1 MLNLSSVSMLIGGNA
16 RGSVKSEAAAR
27 TAAELLALARMEA
40 GEALE
45 KLNPGGSALNP
56 EQVEQRLEEFGPNI
70 VAQEKKKHVVV
81 ELLERFITN
90 PINIMLTVLATI
102 TWLTGEETSDRIGAI
117 IMFSM
122 VVMAVFVAHFQE
134 ARSSRAVEELRRMVS
149 NTATAKREVDEP
161 VDDADE
167 DAPIPRVVRKLE
179 VPIDALVPG
188 DLVFLSAGD
197 MVPADLRL
205 LSAKDL
211 FINQSALTGESM
223 PVEKFAGADATAKIA
238 LDAGSLCFMGSNVV
252 SGSATAVI
260 AATGANTYFG
270 ALAGSL
276 VGQRVE
282 TSFDKGVSRF
292 AWLMLR
298 FMAVMV
304 PIVFLVNGLTKGN
317 WFEAFM
323 FAVAVAV
330 GLTPEML
337 PMIVAINLAKGAL
350 KMAKK
355 EVIVKRL
362 SAIQNFGAIDVL
374 CTDKTGTLTQD
385 RVILERH
392 TDIYGDENERVL
404 EFAWLNSY
412 HQTGLRNLLDVAV
425 LEAVGAET
433 VQHLHAEYSLVDE
446 VPFDFQRRR
455 MSVIVKNQAGKHF
468 IVAKGAVAE
477 TLAVC
482 TSLAHEDASHGWL
495 AGASLGMYEAGAV
508 EKVQDSAFSN
518 THVQPLT
525 QQKLDEVKAV
535 SREMNDDGFRALAL
549 GVREI
554 EVKAA
559 YSREDEKDLTMMG
572 FIAFLDPPKDSA
584 AEAIRALNAN
594 GVDVKILTGDND
606 IVTRNVC
613 RQVGIQV
620 DKYLT
625 GPRIEEMSDEEL
637 MIATRDTPVF
647 ARLNP
652 QQKVRVIQALHRD
665 GRVVGFLGDGI
676 NDGPAL
682 RAADV
687 GISVD
692 TAVDIAKESAD
703 IILLEKS
710 LLVLEEGVLEGR
722 KVFGNILKYIKMTA
736 SSNFGNMFSMIGASA
751 LLPFLPMLPVQ
762 ILLNNLL
769 YDFSQTAVASDEVD
783 PEYLAKPRQWDLKGI
798 SRFMF
803 CIGPISSIFD
813 YAIFAVLW
821 FVIGA
826 NAIEHQKLFQTGWFV
841 ESLLSQTL
849 IVHIIRTGRVP
860 FLQSAASLPLTIT
873 GIVICLVGIALTALP
888 FGAWFGFVPLPA
900 VYWAFLAVILV
911 VYMALTQFVK
921 AHLVRRFGII

>member
-1 MLNLSSVSMLIGGNA
+1 MLNLTFFSMLIGGNGRNGA
-16 RGSVKSEAAAR
+16 KNEAAAR
-27 TAAELLALARMEA
+27 TAAELLALARVEA
-40 GEALE
+40 NDALGR
-45 KLNPGGSALNP
+45 LNPGGGALNP
-56 EQVEQRLEEFGPNI
+56 EQIEERLAQFGPNV
-70 VAQEKKKHVVV
+70 VAQEKKKPFLL
-81 ELLERFITN
+81 EILERFITN
-90 PINIMLTVLATI
+90 PINILLTVLAII
-102 TWLTGEETSDRIGAI
+102 TWVTGEEISDKIGAI
-117 IMFSM
+117 IMFAM

-134 ARSSRAVEELRRMVS
+134 ARSSKAVEQLRRMVS
-149 NTATAKREVDEP
+149 NTATVKREVDEP
-161 VDDADE
+161 AKDAGE
-167 DAPIPRVVRKLE
+167 DAPPVRAVKKIE
-179 VPIDALVPG
+179 VPIDGLVPG
-188 DLVFLSAGD
+188 DLVYLSAGD

-205 LSAKDL
+205 LGAKDL

-223 PVEKFAGADATAKIA
+223 PVEKFAGADAEAKTA
-238 LDAGSLCFMGSNVV
+238 LDARSLCFMGSNVV

-260 AATGANTYFG
+260 AATGASTYFG

-276 VGQRVE
+276 VGQRVQ
-282 TSFDKGVSRF
+282 TSFDKGVGRF
-292 AWLMLR
+292 AWLMIR

-304 PIVFLVNGLTKGN
+304 PVVFLLNGVTKHD

-362 SAIQNFGAIDVL
+362 NAIQNFGAIDVL

-392 TDIYGDENERVL
+392 TDIYGDENEKVL

-425 LEAVGAET
+425 LDAVNAEI

-446 VPFDFQRRR
+446 VPFDFTRRR
-455 MSVIVKNQAGKHF
+455 MSVIVRDRAGKHF
-468 IVAKGAVAE
+468 LISKGAVAE

-482 TSLAHEDASHGWL
+482 TSLAHDDHF
-495 AGASLGMYEAGAV
+495 
-508 EKVQDSAFSN
+508 QC
-518 THVQPLT
+518 LT
-525 QQKLDEVKAV
+525 PQKLEEVRGVA
-535 SREMNDDGFRALAL
+535 REMNDDGFRALAL
-549 GVREI
+549 GMREI
-554 EVKAA
+554 EAKPA
-559 YSREDEKDLTMMG
+559 YSRDDEKDLTMMG
-572 FIAFLDPPKDSA
+572 FVAFLDPPKDSA
-584 AEAIRALNAN
+584 AEAISALNAN
-594 GVDVKILTGDND
+594 GVAVKILTGDND

-625 GPRIEEMSDEEL
+625 GPKIETMTDEEL

-652 QQKVRVIQALHRD
+652 QQKVRVIEALHRD
-665 GRVVGFLGDGI
+665 GHVVGFLGDGI

-710 LLVLEEGVLEGR
+710 LLVLDEGVLEGR

-736 SSNFGNMFSMIGASA
+736 SSNFGNMFSVIGAA
-751 LLPFLPMLPVQ
+751 AIFPFLPIRPVQ
-762 ILLNNLL
+762 LLLNNLL

-783 PEYLAKPRQWDLKGI
+783 PEYLAQPRQWDLKGI
-798 SRFMF
+798 TRFMLY
-803 CIGPISSIFD
+803 IGPISSIFD
-813 YAIFAVLW
+813 YCTFALMW
-821 FVIGA
+821 FVFGA
-826 NAIEHQKLFQTGWFV
+826 NSVEHQKLFQTGWFV

-860 FLQSAASLPLTIT
+860 FLQSWASLPLTIT
-873 GIVICLVGIALTALP
+873 GIVICLIGIALTALP
-888 FGAWFGFVPLPA
+888 IGAWFGFEPLPST
-900 VYWAFLAVILV
+900 YWLFLVVILV
-911 VYMALTQFVK
+911 CYMTLTQFVK
-921 AHLVRRFGII
+921 AWMIRRFGLL

>member
-1 MLNLSSVSMLIGGNA
+1 GAKN
-16 RGSVKSEAAAR
+16 EAAAR
-27 TAAELLALARMEA
+27 IAAELTALARLNPDD
-40 GEALE
+40 ALS
-45 KLNPGGSALNP
+45 KLNPGGQALSP
-56 EQVEQRLEEFGPNI
+56 EQVAERFEQYGPNT
-70 VAQEKKKHVVV
+70 VAQEKKKPF
-81 ELLERFITN
+81 LLEIGERFITN
-90 PINIMLTVLATI
+90 PINILLTVLALV
-102 TWLTGEETSDRIGAI
+102 TWFTGEETSDKIGAV
-117 IMFSM
+117 IMFAM

-134 ARSSRAVEELRRMVS
+134 ARSSNAVEQLRKMVS
-149 NTATAKREVDEP
+149 NTATVKREVEEP
-161 VDDADE
+161 APGTDE
-167 DAPIPRVVRKLE
+167 DAPPVRVVKKVE
-179 VPIDALVPG
+179 VPLDSLVPG
-188 DLVFLSAGD
+188 DLVFLAAGD

-205 LSAKDL
+205 ISAKDL
-211 FINQSALTGESM
+211 FVNQSALTGESM
-223 PVEKFAGADATAKIA
+223 PVEKFAAADADAKIA
-238 LDAGSLCFMGSNVV
+238 LEAKSLCFMGSNIV

-276 VGQRVE
+276 VGQRVQ

-292 AWLMLR
+292 AWLMIR

-304 PIVFLVNGLTKGN
+304 PIVVLINGVTKGN

-355 EVIVKRL
+355 DVIVKRL
-362 SAIQNFGAIDVL
+362 NAIQNFGAIDVL

-385 RVILERH
+385 KVILERH

-404 EFAWLNSY
+404 EYAWLNSY

-425 LEAVGAET
+425 LDAVNDADT
-433 VQHLHAEYSLVDE
+433 VQHLHAEYTLVDE
-446 VPFDFQRRR
+446 VPFDFTRRR
-455 MSVIVKNQAGKHF
+455 MSVIVKNKAGKHY
-468 IVAKGAVAE
+468 IISKGAVAE

-482 TSLAHEDASHGWL
+482 SSLAFEDDYKPMTPQHL
-495 AGASLGMYEAGAV
+495 A
-508 EKVQDSAFSN
+508 
-518 THVQPLT
+518 
-525 QQKLDEVKAV
+525 EVKAV
-535 SREMNDDGFRALAL
+535 AHEMNEDGFRALAL

-554 EVKAA
+554 EVKPA
-559 YSREDEKDLTMMG
+559 YSRDDEKDLTMMG
-572 FIAFLDPPKDSA
+572 FVAFLDPPKDSA
-584 AEAIRALNAN
+584 ADAIQALNAN
-594 GVDVKILTGDND
+594 GVAVKILTGDND
-606 IVTRNVC
+606 TVTRNVC

-620 DKYLT
+620 DKWLT
-625 GPRIEEMSDEEL
+625 GPKIEAMSDEEL
-637 MIATRDTPVF
+637 MLATRDTPVF
-647 ARLNP
+647 ARLHP
-652 QQKVRVIQALHRD
+652 QQKVRVVEALHRD
-665 GRVVGFLGDGI
+665 GHVVGFMGDGI

-736 SSNFGNMFSMIGASA
+736 SSNFGNMFSMIGASV

-783 PEYLAKPRQWDLKGI
+783 QEYLAKPRQWDLKGI
-798 SRFMF
+798 ARFMVG
-803 CIGPISSIFD
+803 IGPISSIFD
-813 YAIFAVLW
+813 YITFAVLW

-826 NAIEHQKLFQTGWFV
+826 NTTAHAGLFQTGWFI

-849 IVHIIRTGRVP
+849 IVHVIRTGKIP
-860 FLQSAASLPLTIT
+860 FLQSWASLPLTVA
-873 GIVICLVGIALTALP
+873 GIVICIVGILLTALP
-888 FGAWFGFVPLPA
+888 IGAWFGFSPLPGL
-900 VYWAFLAVILV
+900 WWPILAAILV
-911 VYMALTQFVK
+911 TYMCLTQVVK
-921 AHLVRRFGII
+921 TWMIRRFGLL

>member
-1 MLNLSSVSMLIGGNA
+1 MLDLSSISMLITAGG
-16 RGSVKSEAAAR
+16 RDRVKNEAAAR
-27 TAAELLALARMEA
+27 TAAELLATARVDGA
-40 GEALE
+40 EALQRLE
-45 KLNPGGSALNP
+45 SGANGLTQ
-56 EQVEQRLEEFGPNI
+56 EQVEERLEKFGHNI
-70 VAQEKKKHVVV
+70 VAQEKKRPVVL
-81 ELLERFITN
+81 ELLERFYTN
-90 PINIMLTVLATI
+90 PINILLTVLAVI
-102 TWLTGEETSDRIGAI
+102 TWVTGEETSDKLSAI
-117 IMFSM
+117 IMFAM

-134 ARSSRAVEELRRMVS
+134 ARSNNAVEQLRKMVS
-149 NTATAKREVDEP
+149 NTATVKREVEEP
-161 VDDADE
+161 DANGEDDA
-167 DAPIPRVVRKLE
+167 PPVRVVKKAE
-179 VPIDALVPG
+179 VSIDGLVPG
-188 DLVFLSAGD
+188 DLVFLAAGD

-211 FINQSALTGESM
+211 FVNQSALTGESM
-223 PVEKFAGADATAKIA
+223 PVEKFASADANAKTA
-238 LDAGSLCFMGSNVV
+238 LEAGCLCFMGSNVV

-260 AATGANTYFG
+260 AATGGNTYFG

-276 VGQRVE
+276 VGRRVQ
-282 TSFDKGVSRF
+282 TSFDKGVGRF
-292 AWLMLR
+292 AWLMIR
-298 FMAVMV
+298 FMFVMAPLVFIINGVTKHAWYDALMLAVS
-304 PIVFLVNGLTKGN
+304 
-317 WFEAFM
+317 
-323 FAVAVAV
+323 VAV

-355 EVIVKRL
+355 DVIVKRL
-362 SAIQNFGAIDVL
+362 NAIQNFGAIDVL

-392 TDIYGDENERVL
+392 TDIYGDENEKVL

-425 LEAVGAET
+425 LDAVNAEV
-433 VQHLHAEYSLVDE
+433 VQHLHDQYTLVDE
-446 VPFDFQRRR
+446 VPFDFTRRR
-455 MSVIVKNQAGKHF
+455 MSVIVKDKADKHF
-468 IVAKGAVAE
+468 LISKGAVAE
-477 TLAVC
+477 TLSVC
-482 TSLAHEDASHGWL
+482 TSIAHDDQYQA
-495 AGASLGMYEAGAV
+495 
-508 EKVQDSAFSN
+508 
-518 THVQPLT
+518 LT
-525 QQKLDEVKAV
+525 PQKLDDVKTVA
-535 SREMNDDGFRALAL
+535 RDMNDDGFRALAL

-554 EVKAA
+554 EHKAA
-559 YSREDEKDLTMMG
+559 YSRDDEKDLTMMG

-625 GPRIEEMSDEEL
+625 GPKIESMSDEEL

-665 GRVVGFLGDGI
+665 NRVVGFLGDGI

-751 LLPFLPMLPVQ
+751 FLPFFPILSVQ
-762 ILLNNLL
+762 VLLNNLL

-783 PEYLAKPRQWDLKGI
+783 QEYLAQPRQWDLKSI
-798 SRFMF
+798 MRFMF
-803 CIGPISSIFD
+803 YIGPISSIFD
-813 YAIFAVLW
+813 YVTFAVLW

-826 NAIEHQKLFQTGWFV
+826 NDAEHAKLFQTGWFV

-860 FLQSAASLPLTIT
+860 FLQSNASLPLTIT
-873 GIVICLVGIALTALP
+873 GLVICAIGVVLP
-888 FGAWFGFVPLPA
+888 FLSIGAWFGFVPLPPI
-900 VYWAFLAVILV
+900 YWVFLVVILIA
-911 VYMALTQFVK
+911 YMALTQFVK
-921 AHLVRRFGII
+921 TRLIRRFGLL

>member
-1 MLNLSSVSMLIGGNA
+1 MLDFLNLSMLITVGGRDRAKN
-16 RGSVKSEAAAR
+16 EAAAR
-27 TAAELLALARMEA
+27 TAAELLALARTDA
-40 GEALE
+40 ADALRHLDANSE
-45 KLNPGGSALNP
+45 GLNP
-56 EQVEQRLEEFGPNI
+56 EQVEERLEKFGPNV
-70 VAQEKKKHVVV
+70 VAQETKRPF
-81 ELLERFITN
+81 LLLILERFYTN
-90 PINIMLTVLATI
+90 PINILLTVLATI
-102 TWLTGEETSDRIGAI
+102 TWLTGTETSDKLSAI
-117 IMFSM
+117 IMFAM

-134 ARSSRAVEELRRMVS
+134 ARSDNAVEKLRKMVS
-149 NTATAKREVDEP
+149 NTATIKREVEEP
-161 VDDADE
+161 APGDDE
-167 DAPIPRVVRKLE
+167 DAPPVRVVRKAE
-179 VPIDALVPG
+179 VSIDGLVPG
-188 DLVFLSAGD
+188 DLVFLAAGD

-223 PVEKFAGADATAKIA
+223 PVEKFAGADTNAKTA
-238 LDAGSLCFMGSNVV
+238 LEAGSLCFMGSNVV

-276 VGQRVE
+276 AGPRVQ
-282 TSFDKGVSRF
+282 TNFDKGIGKF
-292 AWLMLR
+292 AWLMIR
-298 FMAVMV
+298 FMAVMA
-304 PIVFLVNGLTKGN
+304 PLVFLINGATKHA
-317 WFEAFM
+317 WYDAFM
-323 FAVAVAV
+323 LAVSVAV

-355 EVIVKRL
+355 DVIVKRL

-392 TDIYGDENERVL
+392 TDIYGDDNDKVL

-425 LEAVGAET
+425 LDAVET
-433 VQHLHAEYSLVDE
+433 EDEQRLQQEYTLVDE
-446 VPFDFQRRR
+446 VPFDFSRRR
-455 MSVIVKNQAGKHF
+455 MSVIVKNRAGTHF
-468 IVAKGAVAE
+468 LISKGAVSE
-477 TLAVC
+477 TLSVC
-482 TSLAHEDASHGWL
+482 TSLAHEDH
-495 AGASLGMYEAGAV
+495 YQV
-508 EKVQDSAFSN
+508 
-518 THVQPLT
+518 LT
-525 QQKLDEVKAV
+525 PIKLDEVKTVA
-535 SREMNDDGFRALAL
+535 RDMNDDGFRALAL

-554 EVKAA
+554 EVKSA
-559 YSREDEKDLTMMG
+559 YSRDDEKDLTMMG

-584 AEAIRALNAN
+584 AEAIKALNAN

-625 GPRIEEMSDEEL
+625 GPKIESMSDDEL

-665 GRVVGFLGDGI
+665 NRVVGFLGDGI

-736 SSNFGNMFSMIGASA
+736 SSNFGNMFSMIGAS
-751 LLPFLPMLPVQ
+751 LILPFFPILSVQ
-762 ILLNNLL
+762 VLLNNLL

-783 PEYLAKPRQWDLKGI
+783 PEYLARPRQWDLKSI
-798 SRFMF
+798 MRFMF

-813 YAIFAVLW
+813 YATFAVLW
-821 FVIGA
+821 FVLGA
-826 NAIEHQKLFQTGWFV
+826 NSPEHARLFQTGWFV

-860 FLQSAASLPLTIT
+860 FVQSNASLPLTIT
-873 GIVICLVGIALTALP
+873 GVVICAIGVALP
-888 FGAWFGFVPLPA
+888 FLPIGAWFGFVPLPA
-900 VYWAFLAVILV
+900 VYWAFLVVILV
-911 VYMALTQFVK
+911 AYMALTQFVK
-921 AHLVRRFGII
+921 TRLIRRFGLL

>member
-1 MLNLSSVSMLIGGNA
+1 MLKFSIAAMLIGGNGRNGA
-16 RGSVKSEAAAR
+16 RNEAAVR
-27 TAAELLALARMEA
+27 IAAELLALSHLNAD
-40 GEALE
+40 EALN
-45 KLNPGGSALNP
+45 KLNPGGHALNP
-56 EQVEQRLEEFGPNI
+56 EQVAERLEQYGPNV
-70 VAQEKKKHVVV
+70 VAQEKKKPF
-81 ELLERFITN
+81 LLEIGERFITN
-90 PINIMLTVLATI
+90 PINILLTALALI
-102 TWLTGEETSDRIGAI
+102 TWFTGEETSDKIGAV
-117 IMFSM
+117 IMFAM
-122 VVMAVFVAHFQE
+122 VVMAVFVAYFQE
-134 ARSSRAVEELRRMVS
+134 ARSSNAVEQLRKMVS
-149 NTATAKREVDEP
+149 NTATAKREVEEP
-161 VDDADE
+161 APGADE
-167 DAPIPRVVRKLE
+167 DAPPMRAVKKLE
-179 VPIDALVPG
+179 VPIDGLVPG

-205 LSAKDL
+205 ISAKDL

-223 PVEKFAGADATAKIA
+223 PVEKFAAADAQAKTALEAK
-238 LDAGSLCFMGSNVV
+238 SLCFMGSNVV
-252 SGSATAVI
+252 SGSAMAVV

-276 VGQRVE
+276 VGQRVQ

-292 AWLMLR
+292 AWLMIR

-304 PIVFLVNGLTKGN
+304 PIVFLINGVTKGS

-355 EVIVKRL
+355 DVIVKRL
-362 SAIQNFGAIDVL
+362 NAIQNFGAIDVL

-392 TDIYGDENERVL
+392 TDIYGDENARVL
-404 EFAWLNSY
+404 EYAWLNSY
-412 HQTGLRNLLDVAV
+412 HQTGLRNLLDEAV
-425 LEAVGAET
+425 LDAVDADT
-433 VQHLHAEYSLVDE
+433 VQHLHAEYTLVDE
-446 VPFDFQRRR
+446 VPFDFTRRR
-455 MSVIVKNQAGKHF
+455 MSVIVKSNSTGKHY
-468 IVAKGAVAE
+468 IISKGAVAE

-482 TSLAHEDASHGWL
+482 TSLAFEDD
-495 AGASLGMYEAGAV
+495 Y
-508 EKVQDSAFSN
+508 K
-518 THVQPLT
+518 PLT
-525 QQKLDEVKAV
+525 EQHLREVKGVAH
-535 SREMNDDGFRALAL
+535 EMNEDGFRALA
-549 GVREI
+549 VARREI
-554 EVKAA
+554 EVKSA
-559 YSREDEKDLTMMG
+559 YSREDEKELTMLG
-572 FIAFLDPPKDSA
+572 FVAFLDPPKDSA
-584 AEAIRALNAN
+584 AEAIQALNAN
-594 GVDVKILTGDND
+594 GVAVKILTGDND
-606 IVTRNVC
+606 TVTRNVC

-620 DKYLT
+620 DKWLT
-625 GPRIEEMSDEEL
+625 GPKIEAMSDEDL
-637 MIATRDTPVF
+637 MLATRDTPVF

-652 QQKVRVIQALHRD
+652 QQKVRVIDALHRD
-665 GRVVGFLGDGI
+665 GHVVGFLGDGI

-736 SSNFGNMFSMIGASA
+736 SSNFGNMFSMIGASV

-783 PEYLAKPRQWDLKGI
+783 QEYLAKPRQWDLKGI
-798 SRFMF
+798 ARFMVG
-803 CIGPISSIFD
+803 IGPISSIFD
-813 YAIFAVLW
+813 YVTFAVLW

-826 NAIEHQKLFQTGWFV
+826 NTTAHAGLFQTGWFI

-849 IVHIIRTGRVP
+849 IVHVIRTGRVP
-860 FLQSAASLPLTIT
+860 FLQSRASLPLTVA
-873 GIVICLVGIALTALP
+873 GVVICLVGILLTALP
-888 FGAWFGFVPLPA
+888 MGAWFGFSPLPTI
-900 VYWAFLAVILV
+900 WWPILAAILV
-911 VYMALTQFVK
+911 AYMLLTQVVK
-921 AHLVRRFGII
+921 NWMVRRFGLL